1 MSEAPPAPFI
11 AEGTSFAPH
20 SLAQAARAVLECPDA
35 DEKARLAHEA
45 AKCWRRGALTLAPGE
60 MPDRPNRPAKPE
72 LLSPNQM
79 PRRTFKGPR
88 GRFALL
94 HALAHIELNAIDLAF
109 DIAGRFTG
117 RTVGETQL
125 PRAFFDD
132 WIAVGD
138 DEARHF
144 AAIQAR
150 LRAMGGCYGDLP
162 AHDGLWQA
170 AEETRHDALARLAV
184 VPLVLEA
191 RGLDVTPPMIERLM
205 GAGDHDSADI
215 LRMIY
220 REEQQH
226 VAAGARWFN
235 YLCDAGNLDPQ
246 TTFQTLVRKHFRGLL
261 KPPFNTDAR
270 DAAGLERSFYEPLA
284 SR

>member
-1 MSEAPPAPFI
+1 MSSEALSAPPVADG
-11 AEGTSFAPH
+11 A
-20 SLAQAARAVLECPDA
+20 SLAEAARSVLECPDA
-35 DEKARLAHEA
+35 DGKAARAHEVA
-45 AKCWRRGALTLAPGE
+45 ELWRSGHLGLTAGE
-60 MPDRPNRPAKPE
+60 MPARPSRPERPP
-72 LLSPNQM
+72 LLAPNQM

-109 DIAGRFTG
+109 DIAGRFAG
-117 RTVGETQL
+117 RMIDGSCL

-132 WIAVGD
+132 WIKVGD
-138 DEARHF
+138 EEARHF
-144 AAIQAR
+144 AALQAR

-170 AEETRHDALARLAV
+170 AEETSTDLLARLAV

-191 RGLDVTPPMIERLM
+191 RGLDVTPPMISRLTD
-205 GAGDHDSADI
+205 AGDHESAEV

-220 REEQQH
+220 RDEQQH
-226 VAAGARWFN
+226 VGAGARWFD
-235 YLCDAGNLDPQ
+235 YLCEAGKLDPAA
-246 TTFQTLVRKHFRGLL
+246 TFQMLVRRHFRGIL
-261 KPPFNTDAR
+261 KPPFNFEAR
-270 DAAGLERSFYEPLA
+270 DAAGLERTFYEPLS